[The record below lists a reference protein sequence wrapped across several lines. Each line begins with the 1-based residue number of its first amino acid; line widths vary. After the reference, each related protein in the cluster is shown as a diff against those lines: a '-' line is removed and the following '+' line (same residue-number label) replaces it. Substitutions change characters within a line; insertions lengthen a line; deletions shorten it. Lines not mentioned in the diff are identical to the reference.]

1 MEKLSNNNSR
11 HMGLE
16 VLRLAAMLSIV
27 FQHVLVQGGVLY
39 EAAVGDSTLKYLL
52 CHVLQTFTLCGTDI
66 FALITGYFCIHSGG
80 KMRTLIKVW
89 MQTVFYMAVVCAVFY
104 FVDRGK
110 LMHITLDQIIFPITN
125 RKYWYIS
132 CYAMLVIVMPL
143 LNAAIKGCKKETLLG
158 FILVFAFVSGVMAPI
173 FSDIDSFTVNNG
185 YSPWHLAFMYLIG
198 AYIRLHGEE
207 KLGKISPWLLFGVL
221 FCSGLVPKI
230 VKAAEIYLRPRYGA
244 TPLVEYLAQVCLR
257 LQERSCIFLMLVSVC
272 AFLLFLRL
280 HPKKG
285 HGLINFL
292 SRHSLGVYLLHV
304 QPVLFGAA
312 YYVFAPLAHLNMF
325 VMALAVLGVSLAVFF
340 VSIAV
345 DWLRGLLFALL
356 RLDKLGVK
364 LGDGIESALGKLVR
378 KI

>member
-1 MEKLSNNNSR
+1 MEKLSNNSSR

-16 VLRLAAMLSIV
+16 LLRLAAMLSIV

-39 EAAVGDSTLKYLL
+39 EAALGDSTLKYLL

-66 FALITGYFCIHSGG
+66 FALITGYFCIRSGG
-80 KMRTLIKVW
+80 KMRTLIRVW
-89 MQTVFYMAVVCAVFY
+89 METVFYMAAVCLVFW

-110 LMHITLDQIIFPITN
+110 LMHTTWDEIIFPITN

-143 LNAAIKGCKKETLLG
+143 LNAAIKGCKKETLTG
-158 FILVFAFVSGVMAPI
+158 FILVFAFVSGVMAPF
-173 FSDIDSFTVNNG
+173 FSNIDSFTVNNG

-198 AYIRLHGEE
+198 AYIRLYGQE
-207 KLGKISPWLLFGVL
+207 KLGKVSPWIMFGAL

-244 TPLVEYLAQVCLR
+244 TPAVEYLADVCLR
-257 LQERSCIFLMLVSVC
+257 LQERSSIFLMLVSVC

-280 HPKKG
+280 RPKRG

-312 YYVFAPLAHLNMF
+312 YYFFAPLAHLNMF
-325 VMALAVLGVSLAVFF
+325 VMALAVLGVSLAIFF
-340 VSIAV
+340 VSIGV

-356 RLDKLGVK
+356 RLDKLAVK
-364 LGDGIESALGKLVR
+364 LGDGIEAALGKLLR